1 MRGEGEGEG
10 EALLTPPPQVLCDI
24 ISKLLVCQR
33 VREEVWSKVGRALAV
48 L

>member
-1 MRGEGEGEG
+1 MVRGEGESEG
-10 EALLTPPPQVLCDI
+10 EAFLTPLQVLCDI

-33 VREEVWSKVGRALAV
+33 VREEVWSKVGGALTV